1 MAVSVRQNSVVMIT
15 EDSMY
20 AEFNCG
26 SADDL
31 AELTTWGDCDL
42 VDGCVALV
50 IPVGAFYVLYEGT
63 WYKSDGSDAP
73 TPEVSANLNASPS
86 ILGGLRPTNSLQVQ
100 PADDLDDLTEQ
111 PDNIEPDEPET
122 AEPEGGE
129 DDAELL

>member
-31 AELTTWGDCDL
+31 AELATWGDCDL

-50 IPVGAFYVLYEGT
+50 IPYGAFYVLYDGT
-63 WYKSDGSDAP
+63 WYNSDGSDAP
-73 TPEVSANLNASPS
+73 TPEVSANLNASS
-86 ILGGLRPTNSLQVQ
+86 SMLGKSPTLAKAV
-100 PADDLDDLTEQ
+100 ADSDGEYIDMT
-111 PDNIEPDEPET
+111 EPEVD
-122 AEPEGGE
+122 AIRDELEGGE
-129 DDAELL
+129 DDADVL